1 MNRGRR
7 ALLLFVFLAACS
19 DPTTVEVFEANGRS
33 GEPAFHFPDVP
44 GTCQFPTQLPDP
56 VVVMATPAA
65 NQEQALTAH
74 APIFERLS
82 RKTGLHFDLQ
92 VPQTYAEL
100 EQALLSGKAH
110 LAIASPLNY
119 VQVKLKDP
127 CSQLLLTSVSAG
139 FAHYSAY
146 FLVRVDAPYSDLEDL
161 RGARLAL
168 LGPESASG
176 SLYPLAYFS
185 RLGID
190 PDSFFGSVTHFP
202 NHLAALH
209 ALQDSQVDLVPTY
222 SGIFAPARRD
232 GIQMNTL
239 RVFSVL
245 ERIPNDALV
254 ASRFFPREAALEVA
268 SALYELNPE
277 FIAISRGMGSD
288 IDLNGWVQTKE
299 SLYNPIRLLL
309 GVEGLP

>member
-1 MNRGRR
+1 MNWGCR
-7 ALLLFVFLAACS
+7 ALLLIVTCTACS
-19 DPTTVEVFEANGRS
+19 DPTAVEVFEAPATS
-33 GEPAFHFPDVP
+33 GPVPVSFPPVP
-44 GTCQFPTQLPDP
+44 ETCSYPLQLPDP
-56 VVVMATPAA
+56 VIVMATPAA
-65 NQEQALTAH
+65 SQKQALEANG
-74 APIFERLS
+74 PLFERLS
-82 RKTGLHFDLQ
+82 RKTGLRFELQ
-92 VPQTYAEL
+92 VPATYAEL
-100 EQALLSGKAH
+100 EDALLSGKAH

-119 VQVKLKDP
+119 VEVKLRDP

-146 FLVRVDAPYSDLEDL
+146 FLVRTESPYSAMEDM

-176 SLYPLAYFS
+176 SLYPLAYF
-185 RLGID
+185 RRVGID
-190 PDSFFGSVTHFP
+190 PDTFFSSVTRFP

-232 GIQMNTL
+232 GVQMNRL

-245 ERIPNDALV
+245 ERIPNDVLV

-268 SALYELNPE
+268 QTLYELNPE
-277 FIAISRGMGSD
+277 FIAVSRGMGSD
-288 IDLNGWVQTKE
+288 IDLNGWIKTKE
-299 SLYNPIRLLL
+299 SLYNPLRLLL
-309 GVEGLP
+309 GVEELP